1 MRGDVVAAIILAAF
15 GLFVIQQALQLDYIA
30 EHGPGPGFIPFWIGL
45 GFVLLALLL
54 IYTTVRNVQVAD
66 SQKTSAREKAKV
78 FGAWAGLMVSVAL
91 LKIVGFF
98 VSFALLTVFLVYLI
112 DRRSLVTAATV
123 GIGSAVGFYLV
134 FHMALGLSFPRGPW
148 GF

>member
-1 MRGDVVAAIILAAF
+1 VRGDVVAAILLAAF
-15 GLFVIQQALQLDYIA
+15 GLFVIQQALQLDYLS
-30 EHGPGPGFIPFWIGL
+30 EHGPGPGFIPFWVGL
-45 GFVLLALLL
+45 GFVLLALSL
-54 IYTTVRNVQVAD
+54 IYTTWKSARALD
-66 SQKTSAREKAKV
+66 SRKTSARETAKV
-78 FGAWAGLMVSVAL
+78 LATWAGLMVSVAL

-123 GIGSAVGFYLV
+123 GIGGAVGFYLV